1 MERSGIPDISA
12 DESGGLKVNLF
23 SMSWICGL
31 YKEKSKWHV
40 LLFLWRIVDQLQ
52 EKFRL
57 DLDDEEAIH
66 FFQDLINESVSAL
79 FPQMVETIHRWAQ
92 YWR

>member
-1 MERSGIPDISA
+1 M
-12 DESGGLKVNLF
+12 LKKGFVYQF
-23 SMSWICGL
+23 
-31 YKEKSKWHV
+31 EV
-40 LLFLWRIVDQLQ
+40 LVLQLQ

-57 DLDDEEAIH
+57 DLDDEEAVQY
-66 FFQDLINESVSAL
+66 FQTLINDSVSAL

>member
-1 MERSGIPDISA
+1 MSFLLCIEQRKLISLTRL
-12 DESGGLKVNLF
+12 ENV
-23 SMSWICGL
+23 
-31 YKEKSKWHV
+31 
-40 LLFLWRIVDQLQ
+40 QLQ

-57 DLDDEEAIH
+57 DLDDEEAVQ
-66 FFQDLINESVSAL
+66 FFQSLINDSVSAL

>member
-1 MERSGIPDISA
+1 MIVVVFSLHGTINLNIY
-12 DESGGLKVNLF
+12 GLV
-23 SMSWICGL
+23 
-31 YKEKSKWHV
+31 
-40 LLFLWRIVDQLQ
+40 QLQ

-57 DLDDEEAIH
+57 DLDDEEAVQ
-66 FFQDLINESVSAL
+66 FFQSLINDSVSAL